1 MRRRAFSLVEMIVGV
16 GLLGLVIGG
25 LVFLLGSGSRATG
38 RLTPQLSL
46 QQAGR
51 KAVVRFLRELQ
62 EGMEVVSPAPG
73 CSLSY
78 AVIRDKLSRA
88 RWFYLVEKK
97 GGASPV
103 MELWR
108 YVDDQT
114 VSAQERSEKLL
125 DDVRRLAF
133 TSRGE
138 GALQVNLLLAEGE
151 QEYALLTTVRL
162 RNIAAAEEV
171 W

>member
-1 MRRRAFSLVEMIVGV
+1 MTRRAFGIVEVLTAAVVLGI
-16 GLLGLVIGG
+16 LLGAVWF
-25 LVFLLGSGSRATG
+25 VFASGSRATA

-46 QQAGR
+46 QQTGR

-62 EGMEVVSPAPG
+62 EGMEVVTPAPG
-73 CSLSY
+73 CTLSY

-88 RWFYLVEKK
+88 RWFYLMEKR
-97 GGASPV
+97 GGAVPV

-114 VSAQERSEKLL
+114 VDRSQRSEKLL
-125 DDVRRLAF
+125 DDVRRLTF

-162 RNIAAAEEV
+162 RNIASAEEV